1 MPLISNPFDEVA
13 VGDRRQNAID
23 YLEQTLREKRNDTV
37 MRICQKNSKNM
48 SGAENLDLAGQ
59 RRASEE
65 TRGLND

>member
-23 YLEQTLREKRNDTV
+23 YLEQTLREKRKDT
-37 MRICQKNSKNM
+37 
-48 SGAENLDLAGQ
+48 ENLDLAGQ